1 MQNQPT
7 PAPLPSPRSYPEAA
21 SRPAVATRPQ
31 RAAKLKLI
39 ALMVMELTGCSRR
52 AAMAAA
58 QRMIAQ
64 LEEAR

>member
-1 MQNQPT
+1 MQNQQT
-7 PAPLPSPRSYPEAA
+7 PGPIPSPLSYPEAV
-21 SRPAVATRPQ
+21 SRPAVATKPQ

-52 AAMAAA
+52 EAMAAA
-58 QRMIAQ
+58 QHMIAQ